1 MTYILLIVVLII
13 AYLIFKGKSQTQKI
27 TDDEE
32 LERKKNDA
40 YFNQLIEKEPN
51 PKAKEYLTKIKSFFD
66 NGDIGE
72 YPEILTK
79 LGVPQDV
86 AYSKSSDKM
95 KAYLSF
101 ENEMSEHLFET
112 YGYEIG
118 TRNRIINGNIP
129 TIDDAFD
136 RYKIVL
142 KDNEILIE
150 RFNNIYMFQEKTIRT
165 NVSYSGMRWSN
176 GPFKMGN
183 LSYTSKDVKDLVVE
197 DIGRLFL
204 TNKRLIFVG
213 KQNKISEDFTLSS
226 IVDYYLYKDGLMI
239 CRNNRK
245 NIIFRESQNK
255 NYDQSKD
262 DFAFILN
269 DFSFQIISL
278 IRRIVNEQ

>member
-1 MTYILLIVVLII
+1 MTYIIIAVVLII
-13 AYLIFKGKSQTQKI
+13 VYSLFKGKTQTQNI
-27 TDDEE
+27 IDNEE
-32 LERKKNDA
+32 IERKKNDE
-40 YFNQLIEKEPN
+40 YFTQLI
-51 PKAKEYLTKIKSFFD
+51 AKENNPMAKGYLEKIKTYFE
-66 NGDIGE
+66 NGEVGS
-72 YPEILTK
+72 YPETLAK
-79 LGVPQDV
+79 LGVPNDI
-86 AYSKSSDKM
+86 AFSKSSEKIKD
-95 KAYLSF
+95 YLKF
-101 ENEMSEHLFET
+101 ENEMAEHLFDS

-118 TRNRIINGNIP
+118 TRDRIINGNIP
-129 TIDDAFD
+129 NIDDAFD
-136 RYKIVL
+136 RYKVVL

-165 NVSYSGMRWSN
+165 NVTYSGMKWSN

-183 LSYTSKDVKDLVVE
+183 LSYTSKDIKDLVVE

-213 KQNKISEDFTLSS
+213 KQNKISEDFTINS

-255 NYDQSKD
+255 NYGQSKD
-262 DFAFILN
+262 DFVFIHN

-278 IRRIVNEQ
+278 IRRIVNE